1 MGRNYVHSLKSS
13 SRIFIYFVVSLEEVW
28 ESVLH
33 IFLKARLLALKK
45 KHKTAWI
52 PSAYSLLEKPSQL
65 YIYRSS
71 GPSSFR
77 QSPCYVLLTKK

>member
-33 IFLKARLLALKK
+33 IFLKARLLALILKK
-45 KHKTAWI
+45 KPPGFQVLTHCWK
-52 PSAYSLLEKPSQL
+52 SLHSFTFTEAL
-65 YIYRSS
+65 
-71 GPSSFR
+71 GPPVSDSHHVMF
-77 QSPCYVLLTKK
+77 C

>member
-45 KHKTAWI
+45 TQNRLDSKCLLIAGKAFTALHLQKLW
-52 PSAYSLLEKPSQL
+52 ALQFQTVTMLC
-65 YIYRSS
+65 
-71 GPSSFR
+71 F
-77 QSPCYVLLTKK
+77 VN